1 MTQELESLR
10 AECIKTAYAL
20 AAEEE
25 GAWLAA
31 VDVALHISGPPPGSV
46 LIEEQCESGDR
57 LLEALGA
64 HDRRMTI
71 ERLLDCVCA
80 LTTSAHE
87 RLRMYE
93 CVASIRERL
102 VENLLSGAEAAP
114 R

>member
-31 VDVALHISGPPPGSV
+31 VDVALHVSGPPPGSV
-46 LIEEQCESGDR
+46 LVEEQCEFGDR

-64 HDRRMTI
+64 HDRQMTI
-71 ERLLDCVCA
+71 ERLLDCACA

-93 CVASIRERL
+93 CTASIRERL
-102 VENLLSGAEAAP
+102 VENLPRGAKAAS

>member
-1 MTQELESLR
+1 MSELESLR

-20 AAEEE
+20 AVDEE
-25 GAWLAA
+25 GCWLAA
-31 VDVALHISGPPPGSV
+31 ADIALHISGPPPGSV
-46 LIEEQCESGDR
+46 LVEEQCVSGDR

-93 CVASIRERL
+93 CVASIRDRL
-102 VENLLSGAEAAP
+102 LDALPSGAEAMS